1 MWGYIKESFIMRSEV
16 SVTWGDPPTYRFD
29 LEEVQPMTHEAARL
43 WLDEQFVA
51 LECEPIRA
59 SGKVLTADKVVAV
72 AQGAGPDRFALPEFH
87 HWAMTF
93 ARATSAALSKP
104 VVRVDVSTLTIGY

>member
-1 MWGYIKESFIMRSEV
+1 MRSEV
-16 SVTWGDPPTYRFD
+16 TVSWGENATHRFD
-29 LEEVQPMTHEAARL
+29 LDEVQPMTHEAARV

-59 SGKVLTADKVVAV
+59 TGKVLIADKVVAV
-72 AQGAGPDRFALPEFH
+72 AVGAGEERFSTPAH
-87 HWAMTF
+87 AAWAQAY
-93 ARATSAALSKP
+93 ARAVSAALAKP